1 MAPSSTV
8 RSGGQ
13 QVNPFKCEHCQR
25 EFSTKGN
32 QVRHVQAAH
41 IGGQVFPCPMCGK
54 KFKRKED
61 MNTHTRVHTGESE
74 RGRERES

>member
-1 MAPSSTV
+1 MAPSSTA

-32 QVRHVQAAH
+32 LVRHVQAAH
-41 IGGQVFPCPMCGK
+41 IGGQVFPCQTCGK
-54 KFKRKED
+54 EFKRKED
-61 MNTHTRVHTGESE
+61 MHTHMRVHTGERE
-74 RGRERES
+74 LDRGGEE